1 MKYNLDD
8 ENEILNAKH
17 KLAWFIASGKE
28 IEMKEVGK
36 TRTTRQNS
44 AIHVYFELLARA
56 LSEAGL
62 DMRKTLKPG
71 VEIPWSGNTVKDY
84 LFRPIMKAQT
94 GKDST
99 TELTTKEIDA
109 VYDTLNRHLDEKFGV
124 TVGFPSNE

>member
-1 MKYNLDD
+1 MKYNLDV

-109 VYDTLNRHLDEKFGV
+109 VYDTLNRHLGEKFGV

>member
-109 VYDTLNRHLDEKFGV
+109 VYDTLNRHLGEKFGV

>member
-1 MKYNLDD
+1 
-8 ENEILNAKH
+8 
-17 KLAWFIASGKE
+17 
-28 IEMKEVGK
+28 
-36 TRTTRQNS
+36 
-44 AIHVYFELLARA
+44 
-56 LSEAGL
+56 
-62 DMRKTLKPG
+62 MRKTLKPG

-109 VYDTLNRHLDEKFGV
+109 VYDTLNRHLGEKFGV

>member
-28 IEMKEVGK
+28 IEMKEVG

>member
-1 MKYNLDD
+1 VKYNLDD

-109 VYDTLNRHLDEKFGV
+109 VYDTLNRHLGEKFGV

>member
-109 VYDTLNRHLDEKFGV
+109 VYDTLNRLLGEKFGV